1 MKKLIVS
8 QVPDIIARQIEASL
22 SDRPLWCGLQ
32 GLGRSVEKQFRPF
45 KISPK
50 VQIHEKRL

>member
-8 QVPDIIARQIEASL
+8 QVPDIIARQIAASL